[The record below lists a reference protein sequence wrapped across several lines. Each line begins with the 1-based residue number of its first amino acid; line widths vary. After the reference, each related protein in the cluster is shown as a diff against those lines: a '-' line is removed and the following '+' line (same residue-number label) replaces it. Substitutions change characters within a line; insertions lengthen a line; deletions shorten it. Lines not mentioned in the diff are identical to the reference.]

1 MNNKI
6 TALIQESIAI
16 VQAQG
21 IRIVKGP
28 WFDFTGENGKIIGC
42 DPIGAVILAKEA
54 MPAGINPFD
63 CATLVRPGFIK
74 VACELLNVDPSWLQ
88 RFWMGFDRGHQ
99 VTLIDDKDK
108 EHRDDISA
116 YGIQLAKQLKI

>member
-6 TALIQESIAI
+6 TTLIQESVAAVRDKGINI
-16 VQAQG
+16 V
-21 IRIVKGP
+21 RGP
-28 WFDFTGENGKIIGC
+28 WFDFTGEGGSVIAC
-42 DPIGAVILAKEA
+42 DPIGAVILAKDA
-54 MPAGINPFD
+54 MPVGINPND
-63 CATLVRPGFIK
+63 SATLVRPGLVK
-74 VACELLNVDPSWLQ
+74 VACELLDVDPSWLQ

-116 YGIQLAKQLKI
+116 YGIQLSKQLKV